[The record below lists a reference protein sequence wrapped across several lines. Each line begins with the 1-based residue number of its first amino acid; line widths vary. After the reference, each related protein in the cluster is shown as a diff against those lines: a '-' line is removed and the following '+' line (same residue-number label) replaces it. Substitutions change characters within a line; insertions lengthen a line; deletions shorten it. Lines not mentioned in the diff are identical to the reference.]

1 MNFLRRFLKFLV
13 FFGISYILIF
23 VLFVYMSPA
32 NNDVPLKEIIAMR
45 FGLKSVVIIFVFSII
60 YPLLG
65 FAKIR
70 LYINGNWSANEEWI
84 VPIIEECGY
93 VKEQE
98 DDKEIMYR
106 KKNKF
111 MRAINL
117 GEDHLILDKTD
128 NPLEFYGM
136 RKEVKR
142 LKQRLDIAKEL
153 R

>member
-1 MNFLRRFLKFLV
+1 L
-13 FFGISYILIF
+13 
-23 VLFVYMSPA
+23 SPSSK
-32 NNDVPLKEIIAMR
+32 DIPLDEFIAMR
-45 FGLKSVVIIFVFSII
+45 FGLKSVLIIFGFSII
-60 YPLLG
+60 YPLMG
-65 FAKIR
+65 FAKIKF
-70 LYINGNWSANEEWI
+70 YVNGDWEANKEWI
-84 VPIIEECGY
+84 IPIVEECGY
-93 VKEQE
+93 VKEE
-98 DDKEIMYR
+98 ENDKEITYR

-142 LKQRLDIAKEL
+142 LKQRLDLAKEL